1 MKKMGLTLIVF
12 TLMNFVV
19 SMTGIVFNGILDKVA
34 VSLNISI
41 ANTGL
46 LNTMY
51 SYGAAL
57 GVPIILILFRRIERT
72 KMLKIMLLITIL
84 STVALIYSQGFGQLL
99 IARLVMGVTA
109 NSYGVLAISVV
120 ISLSDKD
127 KQGRTMAFLIGGASL
142 SLVIGVPLTRVLTSY
157 FDWSVVFWILN
168 IIMIISLVYFLIF
181 LPDNKEEV
189 TELNLKNEL
198 KYFRDG
204 KTLIVIIYTFI
215 MFMGYIAFYTYI
227 TPYILEL
234 FPSFEASMS
243 LILVALGVAS
253 FIGNW
258 IGGRACDILGYSKSM
273 TIGAVAQLV
282 IAIMIIVFQPYKWV
296 SLMLI
301 ILLIMSAWFTGVQP
315 NTGIAQVTENKSSFM
330 ISINS
335 SAFQLG
341 GAIGSSLAAVLIPL
355 TGMGSIVYITLISS
369 ILITLLQIISK
380 RKYS

>member
-1 MKKMGLTLIVF
+1 MKKTGLTLIVF

-19 SMTGIVFNGILDKVA
+19 SMTGLVFNGILDKVA
-34 VSLNISI
+34 VSLNITV

-57 GVPIILILFRRIERT
+57 GVPIILILFRKIERT
-72 KMLKIMLLITIL
+72 KMLKIMLFITIL
-84 STVALIYSQGFGQLL
+84 STVALIYSEGFGQLL
-99 IARLVMGVTA
+99 IARFVMGVTV
-109 NSYGVLAISVV
+109 NSYGVLAISAVM
-120 ISLSDKD
+120 SLSDKD

-142 SLVIGVPLTRVLTSY
+142 SLVIGIPLTRALTSY
-157 FDWSVVFWILN
+157 FDWRVVFWMLN
-168 IIMIISLVYFLIF
+168 IIMIISLLYFMIF
-181 LPDNKEEV
+181 LPDGKEEA
-189 TELNLKNEL
+189 TELNLKNEM

-204 KTLIVIIYTFI
+204 KTLVVIIYTFV
-215 MFMGYIAFYTYI
+215 MFSGYIAFYTYI

-258 IGGRACDILGYSKSM
+258 LGGRVCDRIGYFKSM

-282 IAIMIIVFQPYKWV
+282 ISIMIIVFQPNKWL
-296 SLMLI
+296 SLIFI
-301 ILLIMSAWFTGVQP
+301 ILLIMSSWFTGLQT
-315 NTGIAQVTENKSSFM
+315 NTGIAQVTGNKSSFM

-341 GAIGSSLAAVLIPL
+341 GAIGSSLAAIVIPL
-355 TGMGSIVYITLISS
+355 SGMQNIVYITLISS
-369 ILITLLQIISK
+369 ALITLLQIISN